1 MRKSFV
7 ISICYLLV
15 LSSFIPT
22 TVWSG
27 NVKQGD
33 KVTIST
39 PETVARLCPH
49 PNCGQNQHITRIP
62 KGTVLKVEGI
72 MTVKSGRMKV
82 TWFEVTYKG
91 KKGWISVYDT
101 NRQ

>member
-1 MRKSFV
+1 MRRSLV
-7 ISICYLLV
+7 ISISYLLV
-15 LSSFIPT
+15 LLFLFST
-22 TVWSG
+22 TVWGG

-33 KVTIST
+33 KVTIIT

-62 KGTVLKVEGI
+62 KETVLKVEGI
-72 MTVKSGRMKV
+72 MTVKSGMMKV

-101 NRQ
+101 NKQ

>member
-1 MRKSFV
+1 MRRSFA

-15 LSSFIPT
+15 LLSFFST
-22 TVWSG
+22 TVWGG

-33 KVTIST
+33 KVTIIT

-72 MTVKSGRMKV
+72 MTVKSGMMKV

-101 NRQ
+101 NKQ